1 MGGSFVAA
9 ENSQKGQIPGKVNAI
24 DTRARRDILP
34 DNSFGMGGRG
44 EKGESKKAEDLVCSS
59 ARMAEQLGWWTGA
72 RGRFAIITLR
82 YPDLGWIGGG

>member
-34 DNSFGMGGRG
+34 DNSFGMGGKGG
-44 EKGESKKAEDLVCSS
+44 ERRKQEG
-59 ARMAEQLGWWTGA
+59 
-72 RGRFAIITLR
+72 GRFGVQQRAN
-82 YPDLGWIGGG
+82 G